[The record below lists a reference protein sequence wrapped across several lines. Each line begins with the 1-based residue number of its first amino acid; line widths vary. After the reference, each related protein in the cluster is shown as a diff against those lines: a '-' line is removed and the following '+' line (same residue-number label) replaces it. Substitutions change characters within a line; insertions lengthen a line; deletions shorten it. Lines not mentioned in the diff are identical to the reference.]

1 MSIRID
7 LADLRAADRLVE
19 ALYVASG
26 TRPHSPQAVE
36 WLGFAAELEQAIDRL
51 PPTYP
56 PRERHLHPVDD
67 EVRHDRAS

>member
-1 MSIRID
+1 MSIRIHLTD
-7 LADLRAADRLVE
+7 VRAADRLLE

-26 TRPHSPQAVE
+26 ARPHSSQAVE
-36 WLGFAAELEQAIDRL
+36 WQELAGELEREIDAL

-56 PRERHLHPVDD
+56 PRDRHLQAVD